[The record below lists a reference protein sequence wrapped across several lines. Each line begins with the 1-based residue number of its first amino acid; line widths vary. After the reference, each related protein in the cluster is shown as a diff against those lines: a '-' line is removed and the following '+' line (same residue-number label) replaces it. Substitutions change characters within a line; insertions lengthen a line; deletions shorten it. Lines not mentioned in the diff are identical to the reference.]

1 MSDML
6 EDEDG
11 QECSPFC
18 TSRIVEHRVS
28 SLCAVFSKF
37 HILIALVHI
46 HLAIFDCRCDAF
58 ARSHRH
64 VGIVVFLTYF
74 LLSEFHLVL
83 FRFDSFVF
91 ICLGTLT
98 IV

>member
-1 MSDML
+1 M
-6 EDEDG
+6 
-11 QECSPFC
+11 
-18 TSRIVEHRVS
+18 EHRVS

-64 VGIVVFLTYF
+64 FGIVVFLTYF

>member
-1 MSDML
+1 MCRNGHLFALSEL
-6 EDEDG
+6 WSIG
-11 QECSPFC
+11 FPAFA
-18 TSRIVEHRVS
+18 
-28 SLCAVFSKF
+28 LCFSKF

-64 VGIVVFLTYF
+64 FGTVVFLAYF

-91 ICLGTLT
+91 ICLVTLT